1 MVGRRGWHFFRNNE
15 FSGDGRPE
23 VLPIAGGL
31 GAISSWGRGGNDCGH
46 NQDGQAVF
54 WQKN

>member
-1 MVGRRGWHFFRNNE
+1 MAGGAGIFILTMNSAVMGRL
-15 FSGDGRPE
+15 E

-31 GAISSWGRGGNDCGH
+31 GAMSSWGREGNDCGH